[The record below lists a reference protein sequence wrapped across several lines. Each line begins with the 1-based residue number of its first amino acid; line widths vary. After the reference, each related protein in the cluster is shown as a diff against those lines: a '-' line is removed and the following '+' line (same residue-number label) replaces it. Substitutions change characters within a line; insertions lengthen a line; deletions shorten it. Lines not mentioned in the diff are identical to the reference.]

1 MPWSLACDQY
11 GRCITLP
18 ESFPLKTF
26 HLYNRSSGKVPV
38 PSPPACSLGTR
49 QPHPSPA
56 LGSCWALAGSGA
68 VCHWVGQSLLHGEM
82 CETGSAQR
90 RPPHAGVA
98 GWRPMGRG
106 AWSPWGCLAPAPVW
120 LDPLPAPVSTAP
132 GSAHHCIP
140 DQGTARPRHL
150 TGRAPPL
157 PLVPRPQSFAPLQPP
172 LPTGLFTPSSILV
185 P

>member
-49 QPHPSPA
+49 QPHPSLA
-56 LGSCWALAGSGA
+56 LGSCWGLAGSGA

-82 CETGSAQR
+82 CKTGSAQR
-90 RPPHAGVA
+90 GPPHTGVA
-98 GWRPMGRG
+98 GWRPVGRG
-106 AWSPWGCLAPAPVW
+106 AWRPRGCLASAPVW
-120 LDPLPAPVSTAP
+120 LDPLPALVPTAP

-157 PLVPRPQSFAPLQPP
+157 PLVPRPQSFALLQPP